1 MIEEGIKG
9 IIFRT
14 FGGGLALNLLE
25 IFAKEEKMASLGIRV
40 RPEGIPP
47 VTVSLIWRMS
57 APRVA

>member
-1 MIEEGIKG
+1 MG

-14 FGGGLALNLLE
+14 FGGGGLALNLLE